1 MSKSEFQRL
10 AEVTKP
16 NFWQPETNPQI
27 ERLKKLGEKSKLLQ
41 MGWTDN
47 KKDDVKKLVEKYP
60 FGISAVLDT
69 SKDIREK
76 IKSPTSPKE
85 TPHHNYQYEIP
96 LSITSS
102 PVQERKIFRNPPTL
116 NFYAADWKGEMF
128 HPCTNGREWL

>member
-10 AEVTKP
+10 AEVVKP

-27 ERLKKLGEKSKLLQ
+27 ERLKRLGEKSKLLQ

-47 KKDDVKKLVEKYP
+47 KKDDVKKLVKKYP
-60 FGISAVLDT
+60 TVMDT
-69 SKDIREK
+69 EQIFQRAK
-76 IKSPTSPKE
+76 IKSPTSPIE

>member
-27 ERLKKLGEKSKLLQ
+27 ERLKRLGEKSKLLQ

-47 KKDDVKKLVEKYP
+47 KKDDVKKLVKKYP
-60 FGISAVLDT
+60 TVMDT
-69 SKDIREK
+69 EQIFQRAK
-76 IKSPTSPKE
+76 IKSPTSPIE